1 MNWVRSSGSLVNV
14 LRAKTR
20 PVSALTSDGLVPPAE
35 KRSLLIYINA
45 LYFLALCPH
54 YAEMYHVYWVSASLV
69 LTVAA
74 AQKRNLIQLLGAGS
88 GNSCMEQE
96 ADTAAATYQP
106 LKNAPLRPYIASDWF
121 YDRTTSQLLATF
133 TSDTENGVLA
143 RRGLC
148 QCV

>member
-69 LTVAA
+69 LSSGTEEESDTAA
-74 AQKRNLIQLLGAGS
+74 WSRKRIQLLGAGS
-88 GNSCMEQE
+88 RYSCLEQE
-96 ADTAAATYQP
+96 ADTAAWSR
-106 LKNAPLRPYIASDWF
+106 KRI
-121 YDRTTSQLLATF
+121 QLQLF
-133 TSDTENGVLA
+133 ISH
-143 RRGLC
+143 
-148 QCV
+148 

>member
-96 ADTAAATYQP
+96 ADTAAAPSQSIE
-106 LKNAPLRPYIASDWF
+106 KHIIEAVYIASDWF
-121 YDRTTSQLLATF
+121 YDRTTSQLLADF
-133 TSDTENGVLA
+133 TSDTESDVLA

-148 QCV
+148 